1 MEQFR
6 DEVYGHLKA
15 FPFPPERP
23 KVPVT
28 VTGHPRPGLTVA
40 YRPGKDAASSEEIVK
55 EASKVGAAA
64 GVGAGVGMGAGV
76 VIGKFVFGTVVT
88 RVGLASAGAAI
99 GVGLAPL
106 AAIGGVVGTV
116 VYGAYR
122 LGTLRRDNKIGKEFA
137 KELATHLEQLCPS
150 AEWPSVEVYVSLPD
164 TIGVSQRSGSPQ
176 KMTSVMV
183 YTNAE
188 GQNDVFVR
196 PLYAIGMARR

>member
-6 DEVYGHLKA
+6 DELYGHLEA
-15 FPFPPERP
+15 FSFPPERP

-40 YRPGKDAASSEEIVK
+40 YRPGKDAALPEEILK

-64 GVGAGVGMGAGV
+64 TAAATVGAGVAMSAGV

-88 RVGLASAGAAI
+88 RAGLASAGVAI
-99 GVGLAPL
+99 GVGLTPL
-106 AAIGGVVGTV
+106 AVIGGVVGTV

-137 KELATHLEQLCPS
+137 KELATHLEQFCQS

-164 TIGVSQRSGSPQ
+164 RGLSALWQPSEEEAGKSQ
-176 KMTSVMV
+176 V
-183 YTNAE
+183 
-188 GQNDVFVR
+188 
-196 PLYAIGMARR
+196 

>member
-6 DEVYGHLKA
+6 DELYGHLEA
-15 FPFPPERP
+15 FSFPPERP

-40 YRPGKDAASSEEIVK
+40 YRPGKNAASPDEIVK

-64 GVGAGVGMGAGV
+64 GVGAGVVMGTGV

-106 AAIGGVVGTV
+106 AVIGGVVGTF

-137 KELATHLEQLCPS
+137 KELATHMEQFCPS

-164 TIGVSQRSGSPQ
+164 RGLSAAFTGTVSS
-176 KMTSVMV
+176 
-183 YTNAE
+183 
-188 GQNDVFVR
+188 
-196 PLYAIGMARR
+196 

>member
-164 TIGVSQRSGSPQ
+164 RGLSALWQPPEEEAG
-176 KMTSVMV
+176 
-183 YTNAE
+183 N
-188 GQNDVFVR
+188 G
-196 PLYAIGMARR
+196 LYEC